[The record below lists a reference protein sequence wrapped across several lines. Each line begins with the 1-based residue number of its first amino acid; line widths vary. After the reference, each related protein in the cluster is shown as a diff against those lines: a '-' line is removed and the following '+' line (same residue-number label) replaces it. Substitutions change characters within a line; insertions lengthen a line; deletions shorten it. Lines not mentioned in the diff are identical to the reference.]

1 MKDICVNNTDKL
13 IFDLKISQIDYN
25 EQKKNSLR
33 SEIAEK
39 YGVPVKNVEVNFVP
53 VLVDENGEKVSLASD
68 IISNIQD
75 PKFQQ
80 HLFDEYISLREI
92 KDVNMDDIIAI
103 DEQVNAFI
111 DFDSYSRYKSYR
123 FKYVKWSNYLSYG
136 PDNYF
141 DFTNLNGLILLNGQ
155 PENQCGKTTF
165 AIDLLRFALFGK
177 AQKSPTLDSVFNIYL
192 PKATEVVVEAGIEI
206 DGIDYVI
213 RRTVTRPTLSKRTKK
228 SKSKQK
234 LEYFKLVNGSLEE
247 IDNCEGEN
255 TNETNNIIRE
265 SIGSVEDFNLVISA
279 TAYTLGDLLRMGQ
292 SDKGRLFSKWL
303 GLLSIEKKEEIAKD
317 LWKKNIFPKLL
328 SNKYNKADIDSEI
341 GVFKV
346 NVGTTDSEIKK
357 EEEKQKESEK
367 NIADLEDRKKEVISN
382 KREIKEELRSLDATT
397 VVNQIEMK
405 NNELQQ
411 KRGQMGTM
419 KNEYSEVKDASF
431 SEEEYNSLLKQK
443 EEKTARQ
450 NELKVTN
457 AEIKTHIS
465 ILKQQIYHIE
475 DLIAAKKCP
484 TCGQTIN
491 MEEQNSH
498 IEENNKKINEMIALG
513 VENKKQI
520 DALQDEINEL
530 IERITFMDNER
541 KRLQKKNE
549 LELKMI
555 AVKTNIDN
563 IKLTIKDLNNQAEL
577 IEKNKENIVFNN
589 NIDTKIRVID
599 EQIKVENGIRDSI
612 IRKIEEYKHDIKYY
626 NDEIAK
632 RKEVLDTLIEEEKI
646 IRNWSIYQ
654 EMVGKNGIIK
664 IVLKRALPILNNE
677 IARLLN
683 GLCDFNVEITI
694 SDDNKVCMDLVRN
707 GQRLDLG
714 TCASGFETVMASMAV
729 RHALSCIATLAKPN
743 FTVYDEVLDGV
754 AVSNYDNV
762 KELFNRMTKA
772 YDFIIH
778 ITHNEMIS
786 DWHNGI
792 ITVTKDKNG
801 ISVIEMNEIKANV

>member
-1 MKDICVNNTDKL
+1 MSEIINSTDRL
-13 IFDLKISQIDYN
+13 VFDLKLHQIDYN
-25 EQKKNSLR
+25 EQKKNALR
-33 SEIAEK
+33 KEISEK
-39 YGVPVKNVEVNFVP
+39 YGVPLKNVEVNFVP
-53 VLVDENGEKVSLASD
+53 IAVDENGEKISLASD
-68 IISNIQD
+68 IINNIQD

-80 HLFDEYISLREI
+80 QLFYEDI
-92 KDVNMDDIIAI
+92 KLKGIENVNMDDIIAI

-111 DFDSYSRYKSYR
+111 DFDSYSKYKTYK
-123 FKYVKWSNYLSYG
+123 FKYVKWKNYLSYG
-136 PDNYF
+136 EDNYF
-141 DFTNLNGLILLNGQ
+141 DFTKLNGLVLLNGQ

-206 DGIDYVI
+206 DGNDYVI
-213 RRTVTRPTLSKRTKK
+213 RRTVTRPALSKRTKK
-228 SKSKQK
+228 SKPKQK
-234 LEYFKLVNGSLEE
+234 LEYFKLINGNLEE

-255 TNETNNIIRE
+255 NSETNNIIRE

-317 LWKKNIFPKLL
+317 LWKKNVSPKLL
-328 SNKYNKADIDSEI
+328 SNRYDKATI
-341 GVFKV
+341 
-346 NVGTTDSEIKK
+346 
-357 EEEKQKESEK
+357 EEEIDIFNVNIANCEKEIADEEKKQKESENK
-367 NIADLEDRKKEVISN
+367 IDEIEKQKKDILYN
-382 KREIKEELRSLDATT
+382 KREIKEELRGLDAATIF
-397 VVNQIEMK
+397 NKIEMK
-405 NNELQQ
+405 NNELTQ
-411 KRGQMGTM
+411 KRGQMSDM
-419 KNEYSEVKDASF
+419 KRAYTEVKDAVF
-431 SEEEYNSLLKQK
+431 NEDDYNSKIKEK
-443 EEKTARQ
+443 EEKTKAQ

-465 ILKQQIYHIE
+465 ILKDQIGHIE

-484 TCGQTIN
+484 TCGQAIDVK
-491 MEEQNSH
+491 EQNSN
-498 IEENNKKINEMIALG
+498 IDSYNKKIENMIALG
-513 VENKKQI
+513 VENKGKI
-520 DALQDEINEL
+520 DALEKEITVLAEEL
-530 IERITFMDNER
+530 TAMDAER
-541 KRLQKKNE
+541 KRIQEKNS

-563 IKLTIKDLNNQAEL
+563 IKLIIKDLNSQAEL
-577 IEKNKENIVFNN
+577 IEKNKENITYNN
-589 NIDTKIRVID
+589 EIETKIRILD
-599 EQIKVENGIRDSI
+599 EQVKVENNIRDSI
-612 IRKIEEYKHDIKYY
+612 LRRIEEHKHSIKHFGEEV
-626 NDEIAK
+626 DK
-632 RKEVLDTLIEEEKI
+632 RKDILKTLSEEEKI
-646 IRNWSIYQ
+646 IRNWAIYQ
-654 EMVGKNGIIK
+654 DMVGKNGIIK

-677 IARLLN
+677 ISRLLN
-683 GLCDFNVEITI
+683 GLCDFNVEISV
-694 SDDNKVCMDLVRN
+694 SDDNKVCMDLVRG

-714 TCASGFETVMASMAV
+714 TCASGFETVMASVAI

-743 FTVYDEVLDGV
+743 FTVYDEILDGV

-762 KELFNRMTKA
+762 KELFNRMTKS

-801 ISVIEMNEIKANV
+801 ISVIELNDIKANV

>member
-1 MKDICVNNTDKL
+1 MKELVNKTDKL
-13 IFDLKISQIDYN
+13 VFNLKINQIDYN
-25 EQKKNSLR
+25 EQKKNTLKK
-33 SEIAEK
+33 EIAEK
-39 YGVPVKNVEVNFVP
+39 YGVPLKNVEVNFVP
-53 VLVDENGEKVSLASD
+53 IIVDENGDKMSLASD
-68 IISNIQD
+68 IINNIQD

-80 HLFDEYISLREI
+80 QLFEEHIKIKDI
-92 KDVNMDDIIAI
+92 KDVNIDDIIAI

-111 DFDSYSRYKSYR
+111 DFDSYSKYKSYK

-206 DGIDYVI
+206 DGTDYVI
-213 RRTVTRPTLSKRTKK
+213 RRTVTRPALSKRTAK

-234 LEYFKLVNGSLEE
+234 LEYFKLINDSLEE

-255 TNETNNIIRE
+255 TSETNNIIRE

-317 LWKKNIFPKLL
+317 LWKKNISPKLL
-328 SNKYNKADIDSEI
+328 SNKYNKADIEDEI

-346 NVGTTDSEIKK
+346 NVASTESEIKK
-357 EEEKQKESEK
+357 EEVKQKTSEK
-367 NIADLEDRKKEVISN
+367 NIADLEEKKREVLSN
-382 KREIKEELRSLDATT
+382 KREIKEELRNIDAAT
-397 VVNQIEMK
+397 VFNQIENK
-405 NNELQQ
+405 NNELTQ
-411 KRGQMGTM
+411 KRGQMSTM
-419 KNEYSEVKDASF
+419 KKEYSEVKDASF
-431 SEEEYNSLLKQK
+431 DEDEYNSVIKEK
-443 EEKTARQ
+443 EERIAKQ
-450 NELKVTN
+450 NELNVTN
-457 AEIKTHIS
+457 AEIRTHIG
-465 ILKQQIYHIE
+465 ILKQENYKIE
-475 DLIAAKKCP
+475 DLVSAKKCP
-484 TCGQTIN
+484 TCGQSIN
-491 MEEQNSH
+491 AEEQSTH
-498 IEENNKKINEMIALG
+498 IEDNNKRINEMITLG
-513 VENKKQI
+513 VENKNKI
-520 DALQDEINEL
+520 DTLSDEIKAL
-530 IERITFMDNER
+530 SDKIVSMDTER

-577 IEKNKENIVFNN
+577 IEKNKENITYNN
-589 NIDTKIRVID
+589 NIDTKLRVID
-599 EQIKVENGIRDSI
+599 EQIKVENGIRDGI
-612 IRKIEEYKHDIKYY
+612 LRHIEEYKHNLKYY
-626 NDEIAK
+626 NDEIEK
-632 RKEVLDTLIEEEKI
+632 RAEVLKTLIEEETI

-677 IARLLN
+677 ISRLLN
-683 GLCDFNVEITI
+683 GLCDFNVEI
-694 SDDNKVCMDLVRN
+694 SVSEDNKVCMDLVRN

-754 AVSNYDNV
+754 AVSNYENV
-762 KELFNRMTKA
+762 KELFNRMTNS

-801 ISVIEMNEIKANV
+801 VSVIEMSNIKANV